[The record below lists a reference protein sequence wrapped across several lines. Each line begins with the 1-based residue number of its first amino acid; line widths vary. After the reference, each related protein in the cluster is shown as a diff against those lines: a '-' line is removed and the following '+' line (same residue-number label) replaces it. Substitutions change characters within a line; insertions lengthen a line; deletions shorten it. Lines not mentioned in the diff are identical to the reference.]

1 MVYWKRVGFRVRD
14 LHSNPASESSQG
26 CLAALRKL
34 LAFSF
39 SEPFCFLKTETD
51 NTHILQGSWEDQ
63 R

>member
-1 MVYWKRVGFRVRD
+1 MLYRKRVGFRVRD
-14 LHSNPASESSQG
+14 LHSNPASESAL
-26 CLAALRKL
+26 LAALRKL

-39 SEPFCFLKTETD
+39 SGPFSFLKTEMN